1 MNVHFFSVLFN
12 NVFKI
17 DFLCVQFL
25 TWLLDLDYDVICDFY
40 FYIFC
45 LLFIVLMGGER
56 ETEREGVTY
65 FFFSFRLL
73 IVLQLVQ
80 KTTQSHIL
88 NFSRIGYISDY
99 RYFSTVI
106 SGKEIKSVSH
116 KGNQSWIFIVA
127 EAEILWPPDVKSQS
141 SLIGK
146 DLDAGK
152 DWRQKEKGATEE
164 EMDGINDSM
173 DMNLSKL
180 CDSEGQGSLVC
191 CSSWGCRE

>member
-1 MNVHFFSVLFN
+1 M
-12 NVFKI
+12 FKI

-65 FFFSFRLL
+65 FFFSCWLL

-164 EMDGINDSM
+164 EMDGISDSM

>member
-1 MNVHFFSVLFN
+1 MALGFRLWCNLWFLFLYILSFVYSPN
-12 NVFKI
+12 GGRERDRKRGGY
-17 DFLCVQFL
+17 
-25 TWLLDLDYDVICDFY
+25 LL
-40 FYIFC
+40 
-45 LLFIVLMGGER
+45 
-56 ETEREGVTY
+56 
-65 FFFSFRLL
+65 FFFSFWLL